1 MILFDDVIGSNV
13 SDKKLAYANQIW
25 STKNNRFVED
35 ILDDC
40 FVGADLSLVSYGDD
54 YGLTYNL
61 KTVSGGSKQ
70 GPVLHPVGSVSGE
83 PGLMR
88 YSDKVKLDELYPYKS
103 KIDELYTYGHVGVIP
118 SWKSLSSLT
127 ENSTSDEI
135 INTLKLKDLAG
146 NTITDASKINNIFDI
161 CAINGKYLIENNT
174 RAKIQVEYVGNYFVL
189 TKIGNLSYLDENKTI
204 KCRPSVYVIGL
215 QYSNGLKVIQPYKEY
230 TLYQCNNLNT
240 YNTSELFDC
249 SNTSHNINAQ
259 RIKVPT
265 DRLSLYVK
273 YITSVTFKLK
283 NDVISNSEDIKL
295 FIKNENDTELG
306 RSINVVNQTNNQDK
320 YITFYFDQPII
331 LKKTGS
337 LIIEA
342 HPTSNLDN
350 IVPLNLHIDNDKSEL
365 GIQVQDKQSAYQVK
379 YCPALGFNVTN
390 IVEADL
396 CNKLEQYNKLISLKS

>member
-25 STKNNRFVED
+25 STKNNKFVED
-35 ILDDC
+35 ILNDC

-54 YGLTYNL
+54 YGLTYSL

-70 GPVLHPVGSVSGE
+70 GPVLHPVGSIQNE

-88 YSDKVKLDELYPYKS
+88 YSDKTKLDELYTYKP
-103 KIDELYTYGHVGVIP
+103 KIDELYTYGHVAVIP
-118 SWKSLSSLT
+118 SWKALSSLT
-127 ENSTSDEI
+127 EKSTSDEI
-135 INTLKLKDLAG
+135 INILKLRDLAG

-161 CAINGKYLIENNT
+161 CAVNGKYLIENNT
-174 RAKIQVEYVGNYFVL
+174 RAKIQVEYIGNCFVL
-189 TKIGNLSYLDENKTI
+189 TKIGNAIYLDENKNI
-204 KCRPSVYVIGL
+204 KYRPSVYVIAL
-215 QYSNGLKVIQPYKEY
+215 QYNNGLKVIHPYKEY

-249 SNTSHNINAQ
+249 TNVSHNINAQ
-259 RIKVPT
+259 RIKVPVNK
-265 DRLSLYVK
+265 LSLYVK
-273 YITSVTFKLK
+273 YITSITFKLK
-283 NDVISNSEDIKL
+283 NDVISDLGDIKL

-306 RSINVVNQTNNQDK
+306 RSINVVNQYNNRNK
-320 YITFYFDQPII
+320 YITFYFDPIV
-331 LKKTGS
+331 LQNTNS

-342 HPTSNLDN
+342 HSTTNQDT
-350 IVPLNLHIDNDKSEL
+350 IIPLNLHINNNKSEL
-365 GIQVQDKQSAYQVK
+365 GIQVEDKQSAYQAN

-390 IVEADL
+390 VVQADL

>member
-13 SDKKLAYANQIW
+13 EDKKLAYANQIW
-25 STKNNRFVED
+25 STKNNKFVED
-35 ILDDC
+35 ILNDC
-40 FVGADLSLVSYGDD
+40 FIGADLSLVSYGDD

-70 GPVLHPVGSVSGE
+70 GPVLHPVGSIPNE

-88 YSDKVKLDELYPYKS
+88 YSDKTKLDELYTYKP
-103 KIDELYTYGHVGVIP
+103 KINELYTYGHIGVIP
-118 SWKSLSSLT
+118 SWKALSTLT
-127 ENSTSDEI
+127 EQSTSDDI
-135 INTLKLKDLAG
+135 VNTLKLRDLAG

-161 CAINGKYLIENNT
+161 CAVNGKYLIENNT
-174 RAKIQVEYVGNYFVL
+174 RAKIQVEYIGNCFVL
-189 TKIGNLSYLDENKTI
+189 TKTGNAIYLDENKNI
-204 KCRPSVYVIGL
+204 KYRPSVYIIGL

-249 SNTSHNINAQ
+249 DNTSHNTNAQ
-259 RIKVPT
+259 CIKVPIN
-265 DRLSLYVK
+265 RLNLYVK
-273 YITSVTFKLK
+273 YITSITFKLR
-283 NDVISNSEDIKL
+283 NDISSDLGDIKL

-306 RSINVVNQTNNQDK
+306 RSINVVNQYNNQNK
-320 YITFYFDQPII
+320 YVTFYFEPIV

-342 HPTSNLDN
+342 HSNTNLDTV
-350 IVPLNLHIDNDKSEL
+350 IPLNLHINNDKSEL
-365 GIQVQDKQSAYQVK
+365 GIQVQDEQLTYQAS